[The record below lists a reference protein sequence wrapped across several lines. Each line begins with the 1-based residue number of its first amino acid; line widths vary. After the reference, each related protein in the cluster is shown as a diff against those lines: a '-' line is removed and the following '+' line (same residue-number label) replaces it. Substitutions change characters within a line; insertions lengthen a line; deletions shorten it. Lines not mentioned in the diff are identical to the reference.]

1 MQTSFN
7 QIFEFQVT
15 LEEQMICGAL
25 QTLNEEAYEDVASS
39 DLPTGVAITPPPPI
53 NQASGELHLEPIRES
68 SEFGS
73 PCDDSRYNNIINN
86 SNNTI
91 NNLNK
96 HQSLQMQQLQLE
108 YINNCSNHNTHLHHN
123 HHHPHQNPNH
133 LQKQNNNDNL
143 NNNLMRSL
151 LTSDDEDTTRHETI
165 TIDDDRKIQSVEDN
179 SEVEANLPS
188 TTTIIMIPS
197 SDVDVVDD
205 TRL

>member
-1 MQTSFN
+1 
-7 QIFEFQVT
+7 
-15 LEEQMICGAL
+15 MICGAL

-53 NQASGELHLEPIRES
+53 NQPTSGELHLEPIRES

-86 SNNTI
+86 SNNII

-96 HQSLQMQQLQLE
+96 HQTLQMQQLQLE
-108 YINNCSNHNTHLHHN
+108 YINNCSYHNNHI
-123 HHHPHQNPNH
+123 HHPHSNH
-133 LQKQNNNDNL
+133 LQKQNNNNNL
-143 NNNLMRSL
+143 NNNLMRNL
-151 LTSDDEDTTRHETI
+151 FTSDDDGLHPRSRHDSV
-165 TIDDDRKIQSVEDN
+165 TIDVDRKIRSVEDN
-179 SEVEANLPS
+179 SEVEVNIPS
-188 TTTIIMIPS
+188 TTTIIMIPPAPPSS